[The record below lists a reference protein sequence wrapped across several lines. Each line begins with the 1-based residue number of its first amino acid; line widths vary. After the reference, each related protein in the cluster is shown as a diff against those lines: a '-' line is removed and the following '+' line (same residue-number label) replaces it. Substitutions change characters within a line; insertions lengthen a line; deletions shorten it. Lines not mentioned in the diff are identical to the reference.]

1 LETKG
6 GDVLELLGND
16 GVDDGVQEDTTILMA

>member
-1 LETKG
+1 LKTKG
-6 GDVLELLGND
+6 GDVLELLNDD

>member
-16 GVDDGVQEDTTILMA
+16 GVDDGVQENTTISMA